1 MDATLLTLPKIELH
15 RHLEGSWRL
24 ETLCAIAREY
34 CLPIPSYEPEEIR
47 PQVQIM
53 PDEPHTAERFLSKFR
68 FLRQFFRSETIIK
81 RVVRETVIDAATDGI
96 RYMELRFTPQALN
109 NIMRV
114 EYDTVIEWVCEE
126 SQSAARNFGIDVRLI
141 VSMNRHEGA
150 SNAEAVLDAA
160 LAFRDR
166 GVVGLDLAGNENGY
180 PVDPF
185 RMVFRRAKRE
195 GLFVTIHAG
204 EWAGAESIR
213 DAIELLDADRIGH
226 GIRILEDPALV
237 AEVARRGIPLEVCP
251 NSNVDSGICP
261 HLREHPLP
269 LLMKNGLNV
278 TVNTDDPLISSIS
291 LTDQLAQ
298 VMEHLGWALT
308 DVRAAQVNAAN
319 AAFLS
324 QEGRAAL
331 LQAMQG

>member
-1 MDATLLTLPKIELH
+1 MDAILLTLPKIELH

-34 CLPIPSYEPEEIR
+34 CLPIPSYDPDEIR
-47 PQVQIM
+47 PHVQIM

-68 FLRQFFRSETIIK
+68 FLRQFFRSEMIIK
-81 RVVRETVIDAATDGI
+81 RVVRETILDAAADGV

-126 SQSAARNFGIDVRLI
+126 TQSAARDAGIEVRLI

-166 GVVGLDLAGNENGY
+166 GVVALDLAGNEDGY
-180 PVDPF
+180 PAEPF

-204 EWAGAESIR
+204 EWAGADSVR
-213 DAIELLDADRIGH
+213 DALELLDADRIGH

-251 NSNVDSGICP
+251 TSNVDSGICP
-261 HLREHPLP
+261 HLRDHPLP
-269 LLMKNGLNV
+269 LLLKSGLTV
-278 TVNTDDPLISSIS
+278 TINTDDPLISGIS

-298 VMEHLGWALT
+298 VMEHLGWAME
-308 DVRAAQVNAAN
+308 DVRAAQLNSART
-319 AAFLS
+319 AFLP
-324 QEGRAAL
+324 QEARAAL
-331 LQAMQG
+331 VQTMQG